1 MQHMLC
7 SVGSFIA
14 MPQTVRSHSVVSSVE
29 VRRADVPKRSVV
41 KIRPAMI
48 VLYSYSHMD
57 GNYVLSITSWP
68 CLPPVCAG
76 LGWT

>member
-7 SVGSFIA
+7 SVGSFLA

-41 KIRPAMI
+41 KIRPAMT
-48 VLYSYSHMD
+48 VQSH
-57 GNYVLSITSWP
+57 
-68 CLPPVCAG
+68 
-76 LGWT
+76 